1 MITTV
6 SLNPCIDRLAEVE
19 RFDFGGLN
27 RVVGGRYDA
36 GGKGLNVALVVTR
49 LGLDAECI
57 GLMYKENG
65 RVFENRLLANGTA
78 YEFVWREG
86 RARTNVKLYDRGTGV
101 MTEINEPGETVN
113 EEQLKKV
120 KELVLQHAES
130 SDFIVFSGSLP
141 PGCPVDFYQT
151 LIREVDGLGCRA
163 VLDADG
169 ERLVKGIEARP
180 FMIKP
185 NRFELE
191 TMLGERLDSIPRVR
205 DAALKLI
212 DRGIQV
218 VAVSLGAGGALIT
231 DGRETYFAP
240 KLEVE
245 VKSTVGAGDSMV
257 AGLTAGFLAEE
268 PLEEVFR
275 RGVACATAM
284 CMTEGS
290 KTFEK
295 PMYKKAL
302 EMVKLQKL

>member
-19 RFDFGGLN
+19 RFNFGGLN

-65 RVFENRLLANGTA
+65 RVFESRLLATGTA
-78 YEFVWREG
+78 YDFIWCEG

-101 MTEINEPGETVN
+101 MTEINESGQPVSED
-113 EEQLKKV
+113 QLKKV
-120 KELVLQHAES
+120 KQLVLEHAET

-141 PGCPVDFYQT
+141 PGCPADYYRT
-151 LIREVDGLGCRA
+151 LIAEVDGLGCRS

-169 ERLVKGIEARP
+169 ERLVQGIEARP

-191 TMLGERLDSIPRVR
+191 TMLGERLDSLPRVR

-212 DRGIQV
+212 DRGISV
-218 VAVSLGAGGALIT
+218 VAVSLGEGGALIT
-231 DGRETYFAP
+231 DGAETFFAP

-257 AGLTAGFLAEE
+257 AGLTAGFLAEN

-275 RGVACATAM
+275 MGVACATAM

-295 PMYKKAL
+295 SSYKKAL
-302 EMVKLQKL
+302 EMVKVQRL